1 MQKYIPIL
9 KRTKIFAGV
18 GYDEIV
24 SMLSCLGARLKTYKK
39 GECVLRQG
47 EHITDITI
55 LVEGSLHIQKDD
67 YWGNRSIL
75 GEISVG
81 EMFGEAYAYDNCA
94 ILNDVLALEDS
105 TVIFFDA
112 KRILTSCSNAKNN
125 IIEKER

>member
-9 KRTKIFAGV
+9 KRTKIFAGMED
-18 GYDEIV
+18 GEIK

-39 GECVLRQG
+39 GEYVFRQG
-47 EHITDITI
+47 EHITDITV
-55 LVEGSLHIQKDD
+55 LLDGSLHIQKDD

-75 GEISVG
+75 GEISAG

-105 TVIFFDA
+105 AVIFFDV